1 MRGLLDAIT
10 HNWALKLAALVVA
23 LLLWSLVRAEEPF
36 QRTEWAPVEVEVA
49 DPDWQLAEPPQP
61 DSVEVTF
68 SGPFRD
74 LWRVGA
80 AHPRVVVP
88 VETVSD
94 TTELRV
100 LSRNWVR
107 LQQDDLGRTRV
118 EALHPNTVTL
128 RYEPLETR
136 AVLVRPT
143 TTGQLPPGYA
153 LEMPLRA
160 DPSIV
165 QVRGPAAR
173 VRRLDSLD
181 LAPIDL
187 SDVRGVTTIP
197 TTVDTTR
204 IRGLVVSPV
213 DVSVTVRA
221 VQADT
226 LGTASPVKLVLP
238 GLAGHREPG

>member
-1 MRGLLDAIT
+1 MRRLLDAIT
-10 HNWALKLAALVVA
+10 HNWALKLAALLVA

-80 AHPRVVVP
+80 ARPRVIIP
-88 VETVSD
+88 VQNVTD

-100 LSRNWVR
+100 LSGNMVR
-107 LQQDDLGRTRV
+107 LQDDLGRTRV

-128 RYEPLETR
+128 RYEALETR
-136 AVLVRPT
+136 AVPVRAT
-143 TTGQLPPGYA
+143 TRGQLPAGFA
-153 LEMPLRA
+153 LEMPLRV
-160 DPSIV
+160 DPSFV

-181 LAPIDL
+181 LSPIDL
-187 SDVRGVTTIP
+187 SDIRGVTVVP
-197 TTVDTTR
+197 TTVDTAR
-204 IRGLVVSPV
+204 IRGLVVSPA
-213 DVSVTVRA
+213 DVSVTVRVVPTDTVDA
-221 VQADT
+221 GGPAD
-226 LGTASPVKLVLP
+226 LP
-238 GLAGHREPG
+238 PPMGERPGPG